1 MDLRDRPVDLAVA
14 LTAAGARMVVVGG
27 VARRL
32 RGSQHRP
39 RDLDVVVAPADLPDL
54 VDALRALGV
63 DAVTRSLL
71 RSGCSRLETSYGLL
85 DVFVGRAPSAAP
97 VLVAGVELPVAA

>member
-54 VDALRALGV
+54 V
-63 DAVTRSLL
+63 AVTRSLL